1 MAVEERGSP
10 GEDNR
15 LIFAYRRDL
24 GVKDY
29 PAVSLRKRE
38 SDKKKRKVGREK
50 NEIVVGE
57 TSDLP
62 VGDDLH
68 PASHI
73 VPVLVARSLRSC
85 ICMIARKPFTK

>member
-1 MAVEERGSP
+1 MEERGSA

-15 LIFAYRRDL
+15 LIFAYRGDL

-29 PAVSLRKRE
+29 LAASLRKRE
-38 SDKKKRKVGREK
+38 NGAERGTAKKRGK
-50 NEIVVGE
+50 NEIAVGE

-73 VPVLVARSLRSC
+73 VVVL
-85 ICMIARKPFTK
+85 